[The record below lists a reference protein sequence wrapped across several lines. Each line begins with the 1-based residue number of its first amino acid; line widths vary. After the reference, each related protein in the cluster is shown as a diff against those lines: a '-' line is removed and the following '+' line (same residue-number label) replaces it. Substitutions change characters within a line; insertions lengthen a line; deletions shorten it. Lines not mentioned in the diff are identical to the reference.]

1 MNGLIQELT
10 NELKNNTGVNSSLA
24 AKVVL
29 ESINN
34 SLMLGVSPSE
44 ILENSL
50 TTLEQ
55 FATEMTN
62 ENLKEVVTKFR
73 KMSDKPTS
81 RLQNMAKEAGLSI
94 KIQAIKESEIYADPV
109 LKHTVARLEEALTT
123 MPEYRAIRYF
133 FEGLSKFSYDKTI
146 SNILESL
153 TTYVNENSVKFE
165 ILNSI
170 FEMRVTGAVLYK
182 DACALL
188 EEALLENVETADSL
202 RMKMRNFANL
212 PVVNQLINRISLL
225 ESKATGSFNL
235 GIGNGDAAVKP
246 VVAPFYKVNEG
257 TAVVFV
263 DNKFI
268 KLSED
273 ADPTQLSLEEA
284 TALPEFFDVCEAF
297 SKLNFKE
304 KNGEYVSTG
313 RNLTVAFG
321 VNENGTL
328 NLKINGSVIEN
339 IDSVKFSEI
348 FLMETIDTRS
358 ALSKVF
364 DNLDLIVNLEFGK
377 VIVNERLGKDS
388 IVFNFGDN
396 IFVFEKLGDA
406 RLIKKM
412 KGLTFHS
419 YVMENFKYDI
429 SDMYSIQLE
438 EREANIKAL
447 DSQKSA
453 IEQNLAKLE
462 TSLSQ
467 IEEALSDKSISA
479 DYQEKLYELKM
490 SIEKN
495 VNALKNQ
502 YIIVDQSKKKSL
514 TESEDITIVSATTAK
529 YNTGQKVLL
538 KSGKSVKI
546 VGLDPVNQLY
556 SVIGDDNQQQAV
568 KPNEIDKLDDSK
580 YSNYQES
587 GVDSENQQELA
598 IKKIGNQIDLPK

>member
-10 NELKNNTGVNSSLA
+10 NELKSNTGVNSSLA

-73 KMSDKPTS
+73 KMADKPTS
-81 RLQNMAKEAGLSI
+81 RLQDMAKEAGLSI

-109 LKHTVARLEEALTT
+109 MKHTVARLEEALTT
-123 MPEYRAIRYF
+123 MPEYRAIKYF

-146 SNILESL
+146 ANVLESL

-165 ILNSI
+165 IMNSI

-188 EEALLENVETADSL
+188 EEALLENIETADSL
-202 RMKMRNFANL
+202 RMKMRTFANL
-212 PVVNQLINRISLL
+212 PVVNQLINKISLL

-235 GIGNGDAAVKP
+235 GIGNGEAAVKP

-273 ADPTQLSLEEA
+273 SDPTQLNLEEA
-284 TALPEFFDVCEAF
+284 MALPEFFEVCEAF

-328 NLKINGSVIEN
+328 NLKINGSVVEN

-348 FLMETIDTRS
+348 FLMETIESRAS
-358 ALSKVF
+358 LSKVF

-388 IVFNFGDN
+388 IVFNFGEN
-396 IFVFEKLGDA
+396 IFVFEKLGET
-406 RLIKKM
+406 RLVKKM

-429 SDMYSIQLE
+429 SEMYSIQLE

-479 DYQEKLYELKM
+479 EYQEKLYELKM

-502 YIIVDQSKKKSL
+502 YIIVDQSKKK
-514 TESEDITIVSATTAK
+514 V
-529 YNTGQKVLL
+529 
-538 KSGKSVKI
+538 
-546 VGLDPVNQLY
+546 
-556 SVIGDDNQQQAV
+556 
-568 KPNEIDKLDDSK
+568 
-580 YSNYQES
+580 
-587 GVDSENQQELA
+587 
-598 IKKIGNQIDLPK
+598 

>member
-55 FATEMTN
+55 FASEMTN

-94 KIQAIKESEIYADPV
+94 KIQAIKESEVYADPV

-123 MPEYRAIRYF
+123 MPEYRAIKYF

-146 SNILESL
+146 TNVLESL
-153 TTYVNENSVKFE
+153 TTYVNENLVKFE
-165 ILNSI
+165 IMNSI

-188 EEALLENVETADSL
+188 EEALLENIETADSL
-202 RMKMRNFANL
+202 RMKMRTFANL
-212 PVVNQLINRISLL
+212 PVVNQLINKISLL
-225 ESKATGSFNL
+225 ESKANGSFNL
-235 GIGNGDAAVKP
+235 GIGNGEASVKP
-246 VVAPFYKVNEG
+246 IVAPFYKVNEG
-257 TAVVFV
+257 TAVVFI

-273 ADPTQLSLEEA
+273 SDPTQLTLEEA
-284 TALPEFFDVCEAF
+284 TALPEFLEVCEAF
-297 SKLNFKE
+297 NQLNFKE

-348 FLMETIDTRS
+348 FLMETLESRA
-358 ALSKVF
+358 ALTKVF

-377 VIVNERLGKDS
+377 AIVNERLGKDS
-388 IVFNFGDN
+388 IVFNFGEN
-396 IFVFEKLGDA
+396 IFVFEKLGQT

-412 KGLTFHS
+412 KGLTFHD

-429 SDMYSIQLE
+429 SEMYSIQLD

-462 TSLSQ
+462 ISLSQ
-467 IEEALSDKSISA
+467 IDEALSDKSISA
-479 DYQEKLYELKM
+479 DYQEKLSELKM

-495 VNALKNQ
+495 VNALKSQ
-502 YIIVDQSKKKSL
+502 YIIVDQSKKK
-514 TESEDITIVSATTAK
+514 A
-529 YNTGQKVLL
+529 
-538 KSGKSVKI
+538 
-546 VGLDPVNQLY
+546 
-556 SVIGDDNQQQAV
+556 
-568 KPNEIDKLDDSK
+568 
-580 YSNYQES
+580 
-587 GVDSENQQELA
+587 
-598 IKKIGNQIDLPK
+598 

>member
-1 MNGLIQELT
+1 MNGLLHELT

-34 SLMLGVSPSE
+34 SLMLGVSPTE

-50 TTLEQ
+50 ATLEQ
-55 FATEMTN
+55 FAIEMTN
-62 ENLKEVVTKFR
+62 ENLKEVVANFR
-73 KMSDKPTS
+73 KMADKPTS
-81 RLQNMAKEAGLSI
+81 RLQNMAKEAGLAI
-94 KIQAIKESEIYADPV
+94 KLQAIKESEIYSDPV
-109 LKHTVARLEEALTT
+109 MKHTVARLEEALAS

-133 FEGLSKFSYDKTI
+133 FEGLSKFSYDKAVA
-146 SNILESL
+146 NVLESL

-188 EEALLENVETADSL
+188 EEALLENIETADSL
-202 RMKMRNFANL
+202 RIKMRSFSNL
-212 PVVNQLINRISLL
+212 PVVNQLINKISLL
-225 ESKATGSFNL
+225 ESKSTGSFNL
-235 GIGNGDAAVKP
+235 GIGNGEASVKP
-246 VVAPFYKVNEG
+246 IVAPFYKLNEG

-273 ADPTQLSLEEA
+273 ADPAQISIEEA
-284 TALPEFFDVCEAF
+284 AALPEFFEVCEAF
-297 SKLNFKE
+297 SKLNFVE
-304 KNGEYVSTG
+304 KNGEYTAKG
-313 RNLTVAFG
+313 RNLTVSFG

-328 NLKINGSVIEN
+328 NLKINGAVIEN

-348 FLMETIDTRS
+348 FLMETIDTRA
-358 ALSKVF
+358 ALTKVF
-364 DNLDLIVNLEFGK
+364 DNLDSIVNLEFGK
-377 VIVNERLGKDS
+377 VIVNERLGRDS

-396 IFVFEKLGDA
+396 IFVFEKLGDT

-429 SDMYSIQLE
+429 SEMYSIQLE

-462 TSLSQ
+462 TSLAQ
-467 IEEALSDKSISA
+467 IDEALSDKSISA
-479 DYQEKLYELKM
+479 EYQEKLNELKM

-502 YIIVDQSKKKSL
+502 YIIVDQSKKK
-514 TESEDITIVSATTAK
+514 V
-529 YNTGQKVLL
+529 
-538 KSGKSVKI
+538 
-546 VGLDPVNQLY
+546 
-556 SVIGDDNQQQAV
+556 
-568 KPNEIDKLDDSK
+568 
-580 YSNYQES
+580 
-587 GVDSENQQELA
+587 
-598 IKKIGNQIDLPK
+598 